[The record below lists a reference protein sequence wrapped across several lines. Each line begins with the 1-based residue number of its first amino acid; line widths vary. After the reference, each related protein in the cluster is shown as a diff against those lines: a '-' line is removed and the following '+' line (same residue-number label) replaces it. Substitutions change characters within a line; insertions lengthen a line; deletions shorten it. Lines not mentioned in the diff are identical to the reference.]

1 MRKNISFY
9 ELIEKYT
16 IVIPQIHRDYAQGRI
31 DKKTTEIRDN
41 FLDETFEILTSNNQE
56 QLTLDFV
63 YGSTT
68 EDKVFVPLDGQQRL
82 TTLFLLHWY
91 LCPVDRISVLQNR
104 NEKIVSRFSYET
116 RISSKDFCNV
126 LVQKSILEIKES
138 LKRMTLCPDNKKE
151 FKISDAIM
159 NEPWFSWSWRKDPTI
174 KGMLVMLD
182 AIDERIKSCDAD
194 LLWRRITTDK
204 KIVFNMLPLEKFNL
218 TSDLYVKMNA
228 RGKELSSFDIL
239 KSTLEE
245 QMQRNNVDE
254 SLQQEWAR
262 SFDNKWTDLFWSQL
276 AIPYFKDNKDTT
288 DIVKKVEKCYLQF
301 LKRMMFFHLYLI
313 EDFKVADRIDKTIY
327 PEGIK
332 SIREY
337 VSRNDILSIMPQL
350 GKCRFF
356 DESLF
361 SFINDTMQAI
371 MYESV
376 NMESICT
383 LIDIDH
389 WNSEAS
395 SNTLLDIFVSEKIT
409 YSGRALFFAV
419 IQFSKYYSATDINH
433 NHSYQVELNEWM
445 RIIRNLIQN
454 TALDSSEILRNVLKE
469 IQQLAFNIYS
479 VDDYQKSVL
488 TYFSE
493 NGVVARFNGEQIEE
507 EQEKARKIL
516 KSEVDK
522 ESIFE
527 LENFA
532 FFKGCVRFLFT
543 DRDGKYDWTKFST
556 RANKAKE
563 YFDSNGVKSTYR
575 ANSVLMCSLISQ
587 FTKWEQCYGGNKI
600 RIGNGVEVWSYI
612 IRNRNLQQALVDLLD
627 LDSISANAS
636 GFSSQIDDFDEGYE
650 KQEKLAHED
659 MCNNELIT
667 EAVDVMGEG
676 IILNWRYNQFA
687 LYRPSANADWKK
699 YVIGNRR
706 NAVLF
711 DLRSRGIISTTLNSE
726 QNISG
731 KPYFWGWNIEFKYK
745 DKRFCWKTND
755 KLAQY
760 DLTSESYIEI
770 KDVEITDV
778 EGYLNSINI
787 ESCR

>member
-16 IVIPQIHRDYAQGRI
+16 IVIPKIQRDYAQGRI
-31 DKKTTEIRDN
+31 DEKTTEIRDN
-41 FLDETFEILTSNNQE
+41 FLDETFEILTSNSQE

-68 EDKVFVPLDGQQRL
+68 EDKIFVPLDGQQRL

-91 LCPVDRISVLQNR
+91 LCPVERISVLQNM

-116 RISSKDFCNV
+116 RISSKDFCDV
-126 LVQKSILEIKES
+126 LVQKSISEIKES
-138 LKRMTLCPDNKKE
+138 LKRMMLSPDNKKE

-159 NEPWFSWSWRKDPTI
+159 NEPWFSWSWGKDPTI

-182 AIDERIKSCDAD
+182 AIDKRIKSCDAD

-204 KIVFNMLPLEKFNL
+204 KIVFHMLPLEKFNL
-218 TSDLYVKMNA
+218 TSELYVKMNA

-254 SLQQEWAR
+254 SLQQGWAR
-262 SFDNKWTDLFWSQL
+262 SFDNKWMDLFWSQL
-276 AIPYFKDNKDTT
+276 AIPHFKDNKDTT
-288 DIVKKVEKCYLQF
+288 DIVKIVEKCYLRF

-313 EDFKVADRIDKTIY
+313 EDFKVTDKIDKTIY

-332 SIREY
+332 GIREY

-350 GKCRFF
+350 GKCSFF

-383 LIDIDH
+383 LIDIEH
-389 WNSEAS
+389 WNSEVS

-419 IQFSKYYSATDINH
+419 IQFSKYYSATDISH

-445 RIIRNLIQN
+445 RIIRNLVQN
-454 TALDSSEILRNVLKE
+454 TALDSSEIFRNILKE

-493 NGVVARFNGEQIEE
+493 NGVVTRFNREQIEE
-507 EQEKARKIL
+507 EQEKARQIL
-516 KSEVDK
+516 KSEVNK
-522 ESIFE
+522 VSIFE
-527 LENFA
+527 LENYA

-543 DRDGKYDWTKFST
+543 NRDGKYDWTKFSA

-575 ANSVLMCSLISQ
+575 ANSVLICSLISQ
-587 FTKWEQCYGGNKI
+587 FTKWEQCYGGNKV

-612 IRNRNLQQALVDLLD
+612 IRNHNLQQALVDLLD
-627 LDSISANAS
+627 LDTISANAS
-636 GFSSQIDDFDEGYE
+636 EFSSQIDDFDEGYE
-650 KQEKLAHED
+650 KQEKLTHED

-667 EAVDVMGEG
+667 KAVDVMGEG
-676 IILNWRYNQFA
+676 VILNWRYNQFA

-706 NAVLF
+706 NAILF
-711 DLRSRGIISTTLNSE
+711 DLRFRGIITSD

-731 KPYFWGWNIEFKYK
+731 KPYFWGWDIYFKSK
-745 DKRFCWKTND
+745 GQDFCWNTND
-755 KLAQY
+755 NLTQY
-760 DLTSESYIEI
+760 DLKSESYIEI

-778 EGYLNSINI
+778 EGYLNSIDI
-787 ESCR
+787 ESRR